1 MGNVKLYETFYYSYF
16 KKYKKYTIC
25 YAEEVN

>member
-1 MGNVKLYETFYYSYF
+1 MGNVKLYETFYYSYSLKEF
-16 KKYKKYTIC
+16 RYIC